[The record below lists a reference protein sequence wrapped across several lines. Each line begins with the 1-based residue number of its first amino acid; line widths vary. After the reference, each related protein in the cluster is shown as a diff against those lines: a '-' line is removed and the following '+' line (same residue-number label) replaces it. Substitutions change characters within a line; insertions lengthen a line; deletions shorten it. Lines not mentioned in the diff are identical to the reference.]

1 MSSQTTHTLICLGI
15 WSQLNLI
22 KAQDVKTVSKLPD
35 LTGDEDILEDRWDAI
50 DKE

>member
-1 MSSQTTHTLICLGI
+1 MSSQITHALICLRI

-22 KAQDVKTVSKLPD
+22 KAQDVKTVLKLPD
-35 LTGDEDILEDRWDAI
+35 LTGDEDILEDVWDTI